1 MATFDVTL
9 TLAGEA
15 ATIRLGEDLA
25 AALKPGDVVAL
36 HGDLGAGKS
45 TLARAAIRAMA
56 DDTELEV
63 PSPTFTLVQA
73 YDLRVPIAHFDL
85 YRLGDASEL
94 DELGFADAMQD
105 SAVLVEWP
113 ERAGDHLPQDHV
125 SIRLE
130 QDGDGRQVHL
140 SADGP
145 AAGRLARSLAIRQFL
160 SDAGWGDATRRFLT
174 GDASARAYESVA
186 LAGQTRVLMNA
197 PRMPDGPPI
206 RDGLP
211 YSQLAHLAEDVVP
224 FIAIAKALR
233 DEGFAAPEIFAQ
245 DLDAGFLLTE
255 HLGAAV
261 FLDGDGKPVLERY
274 CEAAR
279 LLAAMHGCAWP
290 REIAVADGVT
300 HRIPDYD
307 RRAMQVELD
316 LVPSW
321 YIRYATGTAPD
332 EAMRARY
339 IAAWDEVLDGLGDA
353 ETSLVLRDYH
363 SPNIVWREDRTG
375 LDRLGIIDFQ
385 DAVIGPAAYDLA
397 SLAQDARVTIP
408 ADWEASI
415 LDAYC
420 AARLAQNAFDRER
433 FMAGYAIMAA
443 QRNSKILGIFVR
455 LNERDGKPAYLKHLP
470 RIRAYVARVI
480 GHPALAPVRDF
491 YASIGITP
499 EDA

>member
-1 MATFDVTL
+1 MAELDVTL
-9 TLAGEA
+9 MLADEA

-56 DDTELEV
+56 DEDGLDV

-73 YDLRVPIAHFDL
+73 YALRVPIAHFDL
-85 YRLGDASEL
+85 YRLGDSSEL
-94 DELGFADAMQD
+94 EELGFAEAASDG
-105 SAVLVEWP
+105 AVLLEWP
-113 ERAGDHLPQDHV
+113 ERAGDCLPPDAIA
-125 SIRLE
+125 IRLE
-130 QDGDGRQVHL
+130 HEGNGRRARITAQ
-140 SADGP
+140 GP
-145 AAGRLARSLAIRQFL
+145 AAARIARSLDIRRFL
-160 SDAGWGDATRRFLT
+160 DGAGWGGASRRFLT
-174 GDASARAYESVA
+174 GDASARAYES
-186 LAGQTRVLMNA
+186 LTLGGETRVLMNA

-211 YSQLAHLAEDVVP
+211 YSRLAHLAEDVVP
-224 FIAIAKALR
+224 FVAIARVLR
-233 DEGFAAPEIFAQ
+233 DAGFAAPEIFAQ
-245 DLDAGFLLTE
+245 ELDAGFLLTE
-255 HLGAAV
+255 HLGPPV
-261 FLDGDGKPVLERY
+261 FLDGEGAPVLERY

-279 LLAAMHGCAWP
+279 LLAAMHARTWP
-290 REIAVADGVT
+290 SEIAVADGVT
-300 HRIPDYD
+300 HHVPDYD
-307 RRAMQVELD
+307 RRAMQIELD

-321 YIRYATGTAPD
+321 YIRYATGAAPD
-332 EAMRARY
+332 AAMRTAY
-339 IAAWDEVLDGLGDA
+339 VAAWDKVLDGLDGA

-363 SPNIVWREDRTG
+363 SPNIIWREDRAG
-375 LDRLGIIDFQ
+375 LDRIGVIDFQ
-385 DAVIGPAAYDLA
+385 DAMIGPAAYDVA

-408 ADWEASI
+408 TDWETAI

-420 AARLAQNAFDRER
+420 TARAAEGSFDRAD

-470 RIRAYVARVI
+470 RIRAYVGRVI
-480 GHPALAPVRDF
+480 GHPALAPVQDF